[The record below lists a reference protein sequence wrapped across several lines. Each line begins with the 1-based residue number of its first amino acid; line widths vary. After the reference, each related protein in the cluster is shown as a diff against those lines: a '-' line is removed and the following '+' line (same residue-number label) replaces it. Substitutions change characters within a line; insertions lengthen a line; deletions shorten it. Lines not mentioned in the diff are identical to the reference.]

1 MYFADADKLLRGVM
15 ERRVLNDE
23 ELAHLGSRLGLSI
36 DELIAEGV
44 LTRGI
49 TGEVIIANAVE
60 FVLRLAERGVDVEA
74 LSEYIDWNEFEDFV
88 SKAFETSG
96 MIVLRDVKSTRI
108 KKFQIDAI
116 AIDTK
121 LSLALVLECKHW
133 RTGITKRLN
142 DVVREHIARLN
153 KLNSSC
159 EWFVSEYPE
168 LRRVKHFIPV
178 VVTLKN
184 VETRIV
190 DGVPIVPVYVLRNF
204 IADLDRYVDELNLMK
219 IRNRCFTG
227 FSQD

>member
-1 MYFADADKLLRGVM
+1 MHFVNVVKLLKGVM
-15 ERRVLNDE
+15 KRRVLNDE
-23 ELAHLGSRLGLSI
+23 ELAYLGSRLGLSI

-49 TGEVIIANAVE
+49 TGEVVIVNAVE
-60 FVLRLAERGVDVEA
+60 FVMKLAERGIDVEA
-74 LSEYIDWNEFEDFV
+74 LSEYIDWYEFEDFV
-88 SKAFETSG
+88 SKAFEASG

-133 RTGITKRLN
+133 KAGITKRLN
-142 DVVREHIARLN
+142 DVVSEHIARLN
-153 KLNSSC
+153 KFNSSC

-168 LRRVKHFIPV
+168 LRRVKYFIPV

-227 FSQD
+227 FDHD